1 MKDYKNIIYVIPII
15 LMIIVISFL
24 TSSKSS
30 TSDNLKPLEGNE
42 LNLWSNRGDTIF
54 KNKEAVAIFEHYE
67 YEYNPNH
74 SKKVILA
81 ELCFIQIDD
90 NPDNTI
96 GLIRYIYTLHGS
108 SKIQVEFK
116 DQYDKI
122 NYWKSNLK

>member
-1 MKDYKNIIYVIPII
+1 MNKFKMIYIIPII
-15 LMIIVISFL
+15 LVLLGVVFL
-24 TSSKSS
+24 TSSKSEN
-30 TSDNLKPLEGNE
+30 SDNLKPLNVDE
-42 LNLWSNRGDTIF
+42 LKLWSNHGDTIF
-54 KNKEAVAIFEHYE
+54 CKNQAVAIFEHYE

-74 SKKVILA
+74 RKKIILA

-96 GLIRYIYTLHGS
+96 GLIRYIYTLHGT

>member
-1 MKDYKNIIYVIPII
+1 MRKIIYI
-15 LMIIVISFL
+15 LSISLVLLTGIFL
-24 TSSKSS
+24 ISSKPESA
-30 TSDNLKPLEGNE
+30 DNLKPLNE
-42 LNLWSNRGDTIF
+42 NDLKSWSNRNDTIF
-54 KNKEAVAIFEHYE
+54 KNNEPVAIFEHYE

-90 NPDNTI
+90 NPDNTF
-96 GLIRYIYTLHGS
+96 GLIRYIYTLHGT

-122 NYWKSNLK
+122 NYWKTNLK

>member
-1 MKDYKNIIYVIPII
+1 MNKFKMIYIIPIM
-15 LMIIVISFL
+15 LVLLGVVFL
-24 TSSKSS
+24 TSSKSEKM
-30 TSDNLKPLEGNE
+30 DNLKPLNE
-42 LNLWSNRGDTIF
+42 EELKPWSNSGDTIF

-96 GLIRYIYTLHGS
+96 GLIRYIYTLHGT